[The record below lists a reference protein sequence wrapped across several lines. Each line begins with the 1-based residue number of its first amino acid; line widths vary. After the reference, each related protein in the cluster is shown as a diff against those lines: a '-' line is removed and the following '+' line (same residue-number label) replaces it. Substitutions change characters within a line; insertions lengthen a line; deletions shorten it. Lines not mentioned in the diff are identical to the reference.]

1 MTSPGSNPESPQ
13 VFQRSALL
21 RVVAWQ
27 AGLSLL
33 LAAAWWIRD
42 ANAAVSALAGGA
54 ICFLPAGLFA
64 LRLKR
69 AQHRQDGYVFAFFA
83 GEAIKILLS
92 IALFTGVAVF
102 YKGADWLA
110 LLVTY
115 IVVLQV
121 YVFGLLMASR

>member
-1 MTSPGSNPESPQ
+1 MNA
-13 VFQRSALL
+13 ALV

-27 AGLSLL
+27 VGITLL
-33 LAAAWWIRD
+33 LAAAWLLRD
-42 ANAAVSALAGGA
+42 ANSAVSALAGGA

-64 LRLKR
+64 LRLNR
-69 AQHRQDGYVFAFFA
+69 AQNRQDGYVFAFFT

-92 IALFTGVAVF
+92 IALFASVAVF
-102 YKGADWLA
+102 YPGADWLA

>member
-1 MTSPGSNPESPQ
+1 MNPTPS
-13 VFQRSALL
+13 RNAALL

-27 AGLSLL
+27 AGITLL
-33 LAAAWWIRD
+33 LALAWAMKD
-42 ANAAVSALAGGA
+42 ANSAASALAGGA
-54 ICFLPAGLFA
+54 ICVLPSGLFA
-64 LRLKR
+64 LRLMR
-69 AQHRQDGYVFAFFA
+69 AQYRQDGYVFAFFA

-92 IALFTGVAVF
+92 IALFIGVAVF
-102 YKGADWLA
+102 YRGADWLA

>member
-1 MTSPGSNPESPQ
+1 MTSPGSNPGIPQ
-13 VFQRSALL
+13 VSQRSALL
-21 RVVAWQ
+21 RIVAWQ

-33 LAAAWWIRD
+33 LAAGWWIRD

-92 IALFTGVAVF
+92 IALFVGAAVF

>member
-1 MTSPGSNPESPQ
+1 MRGPVN
-13 VFQRSALL
+13 SAPL

-27 AGLSLL
+27 AGVTLL
-33 LAAAWWIRD
+33 CAAAWLLIRGSEGG
-42 ANAAVSALAGGA
+42 VSALAGGT

-64 LRLKR
+64 LRLMR
-69 AQHRQDGYVFAFFA
+69 AQQRQDGYVFAFFA

-92 IALFTGVAVF
+92 IALFAGVAVF

-110 LLVTY
+110 LIVTY